1 MQPPATPPWPQAPR
15 GSSRALPG
23 AHKRAPG
30 HSPGFSHIQAPARGW
45 AGGEALSPP
54 ALGLTEQFAPG
65 AVGCWFPPPLPRPRF
80 PTSLVQALPF
90 PHLASNGG
98 GSIGCSCS

>member
-45 AGGEALSPP
+45 AGGEALSPLP
-54 ALGLTEQFAPG
+54 WGSPSSLQPEPWGVSSSCPPKAP
-65 AVGCWFPPPLPRPRF
+65 V
-80 PTSLVQALPF
+80 
-90 PHLASNGG
+90 PHLAGAGTAFPSPGL
-98 GSIGCSCS
+98 